1 MEIGKGEFE
10 NMLLAAG
17 YKQEMI
23 DEMVIEQLKEE
34 SYLTREDICE
44 AEVEAWS

>member
-1 MEIGKGEFE
+1 MSNKGKYE

-17 YKQEMI
+17 YKQSVI
-23 DEMVIEQLKEE
+23 DEIVTTQLKEE

>member
-1 MEIGKGEFE
+1 MSNKGKYE

-17 YKQEMI
+17 YKQCVI

-34 SYLTREDICE
+34 PYLKREDICE